1 MLGSKGIIEEGYTN
15 VNTDKYKIKNE
26 VNHNWFRYIIPK
38 TFDARLRWWKCKS
51 IREVRDQGNCGSC
64 WVPMFSKE
72 FNHNRSTHF
81 NLFYLFRHLPL
92 VVPLLTVCV

>member
-64 WVPMFSKE
+64 WVCFQKNSITTVAHILIC
-72 FNHNRSTHF
+72 FI
-81 NLFYLFRHLPL
+81 YLGTCH
-92 VVPLLTVCV
+92 